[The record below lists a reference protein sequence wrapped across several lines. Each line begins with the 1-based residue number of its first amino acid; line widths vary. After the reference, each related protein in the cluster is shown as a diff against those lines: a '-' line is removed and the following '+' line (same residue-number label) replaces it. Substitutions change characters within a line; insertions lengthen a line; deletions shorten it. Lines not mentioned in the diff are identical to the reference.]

1 MKPQPPKAEIKNM
14 PKFDPD
20 AEISS
25 LSLTIPSWIS
35 SIERVKKVSSIT
47 GSTVGAREKLT
58 NTLLD
63 LRTSIDDMIECI
75 KKEDR

>member
-1 MKPQPPKAEIKNM
+1 MRPQPPKAEIKNM

-35 SIERVKKVSSIT
+35 SIERVKMVSGIT
-47 GSTVGAREKLT
+47 GSTVSAREKLT

-63 LRTSIDDMIECI
+63 LRTSIDDMLECI
-75 KKEDR
+75 KKEDK

>member
-1 MKPQPPKAEIKNM
+1 MKPQAPIAEIKNM

-35 SIERVKKVSSIT
+35 SINRVKKVSGIT
-47 GSTVGAREKLT
+47 GSTMGAREKLT
-58 NTLLD
+58 VILHE
-63 LRTSIDDMIECI
+63 LRNSIDDMLDCI
-75 KKEDR
+75 RKEDK